1 MDSPS
6 TGRSAPLRRTVNRK
20 VPSSNPVR
28 GAKRIVLRNSFAS
41 RLTPAGRHVREVAN
55 TRGKS
60 PSREGEHRWADS
72 PRRGRLRQIG
82 LRPPTFLWRRFSRLL
97 LVNGAPNGTTEPRGL
112 LGESATGHRE
122 LSLSL
127 MPSKT
132 TQAYAESHNR
142 RLPC

>member
-41 RLTPAGRHVREVAN
+41 RLTAAGRHVREVAN

-97 LVNGAPNGTTEPRGL
+97 LVNGAANGTTLAQPQAGVVDSTIGL
-112 LGESATGHRE
+112 VANGIGFGLTNS
-122 LSLSL
+122 
-127 MPSKT
+127 T
-132 TQAYAESHNR
+132 TR
-142 RLPC
+142 V